1 MSNVSSRYIKL
12 DHLCERLFSLTKI
25 LLSDRRKR
33 LEPYHLELTVFLRM
47 NKELWNEVT
56 IEEII
61 QNQSAAV
68 DQPVISTVAE
78 ADNDSDEEEEYGN
91 DNE

>member
-1 MSNVSSRYIKL
+1 M
-12 DHLCERLFSLTKI
+12 
-25 LLSDRRKR
+25 
-33 LEPYHLELTVFLRM
+33 ELTVFLRM

-68 DQPVISTVAE
+68 DQPVVQTVAE
-78 ADNDSDEEEEYGN
+78 ADNDSDEEEEDGS